1 MRRYLP
7 LAAVLTITALLVL
20 LLDNFLREVIIQP
33 LLYVL
38 WFGGLVLSSLH
49 QSVFWGVLLLVALV
63 LILRSLGAGPRVLAT
78 VPEKRYPTQGP
89 VRRWALLLERAEQ
102 QRFARWNLAQSLRK
116 LSQELL
122 SPDERGPGS
131 RNKSAF
137 EDRLPPEIE
146 DYFNAKLPPAER
158 VSLRQRLQSQ
168 QSSPSHPLDLAPT
181 VVVDFLERESGR
193 FVGE

>member
-7 LAAVLTITALLVL
+7 LAVVLIITALLVL

-63 LILRSLGAGPRVLAT
+63 LILRSLGAGPRIPAT
-78 VPEKRYPTQGP
+78 VPEKRYPSQGP
-89 VRRWALLLERAEQ
+89 VRRWAALLERAEQ

-137 EDRLPPEIE
+137 EERLPPEIE
-146 DYFNAKLPPAER
+146 EYFNAKLPPAER
-158 VSLRQRLQSQ
+158 ISLRQRLQAQ